1 MKELQNKS
9 YEELVQLQQDGK
21 ITLVEFVEAQPELTD
36 AWEEWIGH
44 LRLVLLDIG
53 DLIGIDLAVLQRNA
67 LSDLLHIRF
76 GEGLVQRHLVNLLL
90 LERRVR
96 ELAGQIAVVG
106 EK

>member
-1 MKELQNKS
+1 MLEN
-9 YEELVQLQQDGK
+9 
-21 ITLVEFVEAQPELTD
+21 TAHD
-36 AWEEWIGH
+36 AVAARMDLDPH